1 MPKSDRIIIDTNL
14 WISFLLT
21 KDYSKLDKLFSKNDL
36 ILLFSEELLE
46 EFVEVARRPKFKKYF
61 AVADLD
67 SLLGEIHLKAEFFEV
82 TSEINIC
89 RDPKDDFLLSLAQV
103 GNATHL
109 ITGDKDLLE
118 IKMFGETLILTI
130 TEYLENHN
138 SQLPTSN
145 F

>member
-21 KDYSKLDKLFSKNDL
+21 KDYSKLDKLFSKNVI
-36 ILLFSEELLE
+36 ILLFSQELLE

-61 AVADLD
+61 AVADLN
-67 SLLGEIHLKAEFFEV
+67 SLLSEIHLKAEFFEV
-82 TSEINIC
+82 NSDINVC
-89 RDPKDDFLLSLAQV
+89 RDPKDDFLLSLSQD

-118 IKMFGETLILTI
+118 MKMFGKTLILTI
-130 TEYLENHN
+130 TEYLENN
-138 SQLPTSN
+138 T

>member
-21 KDYSKLDKLFSKNDL
+21 KDYSKLDKLFSTNNL
-36 ILLFSEELLE
+36 ILLFSPELLE
-46 EFVEVARRPKFKKYF
+46 EFIEIARRPKFKKYF
-61 AVADLD
+61 AVADLE

-89 RDPKDDFLLSLAQV
+89 RDPKDDFLLSLSQD
-103 GNATHL
+103 GYATHV

-130 TEYLENHN
+130 TEYLGNN
-138 SQLPTSN
+138 N

>member
-21 KDYSKLDKLFSKNDL
+21 KDYSKLDKLFSKNGL
-36 ILLFSEELLE
+36 ILLFSQELLE
-46 EFVEVARRPKFKKYF
+46 EFVDVARRPKFKKYF
-61 AVADLD
+61 AVADIN
-67 SLLGEIHLKAEFFEV
+67 SLLSEIHLKAEFFEV
-82 TSEINIC
+82 NSDINVC
-89 RDPKDDFLLSLAQV
+89 RDPKDDFLLSLCKD

-118 IKMFGETLILTI
+118 IKMFGKTLILTI
-130 TEYLENHN
+130 TEYLENN
-138 SQLPTSN
+138 T

>member
-1 MPKSDRIIIDTNL
+1 MPKNDRIIIDTNL

-21 KDYSKLDKLFSKNDL
+21 KEYSKLDKLFSKNDL
-36 ILLFSEELLE
+36 TLLFSSELLE

-61 AVADLD
+61 SVADLN
-67 SLLGEIHLKAEFFEV
+67 SLLSEIHTKAEFLEV
-82 TSEINIC
+82 TFEINLC
-89 RDPKDDFLLSLAQV
+89 RDPKNNFLLSLSQD

-130 TEYLENHN
+130 TEYLENLK
-138 SQLPTSN
+138 LPTSN
-145 F
+145 L

>member
-21 KDYSKLDKLFSKNDL
+21 KDYSKLDKLFSKNGL
-36 ILLFSEELLE
+36 ILLFSQELLE

-61 AVADLD
+61 AVADLN
-67 SLLGEIHLKAEFFEV
+67 SLLSEIHLKAEFFEV
-82 TSEINIC
+82 NSDINFC
-89 RDPKDDFLLSLAQV
+89 RDPKDDFLLSLSQD

-118 IKMFGETLILTI
+118 IKMFGKTLILTI
-130 TEYLENHN
+130 TEYLENN
-138 SQLPTSN
+138 N

>member
-21 KDYSKLDKLFSKNDL
+21 KDYSKLDKLFSKNHL
-36 ILLFSEELLE
+36 TLLFSQELLE
-46 EFVEVARRPKFKKYF
+46 EFIEIARRPKFKKYF
-61 AVADLD
+61 SVADLN
-67 SLLGEIHLKAEFFEV
+67 SLLSEIHTKAEFLEV
-82 TSEINIC
+82 TFEINLC
-89 RDPKDDFLLSLAQV
+89 RDPKNNFLLSLSQD

-130 TEYLENHN
+130 TEYLENLK
-138 SQLPTSN
+138 LPTSN
-145 F
+145 L